1 MQSVSLEKEISP
13 NNMRSR
19 VIPVMAVVLALLGLL
34 LFLLAAEWSP
44 DTTKTIVADAQNWFD
59 KTQYENSL
67 EDTSKYY
74 TGFQINEQIKR
85 LYDKVDFVDFY
96 SHFIPDRELVKAT
109 LQYGL
114 KYNAPINSAFALSKG
129 ESQFNPR
136 AARYNPDSGTWDRGY
151 WQLNSG
157 SRRNWKIADF
167 YNVWK
172 ATPEALRQFRDSV
185 NFANDITFAWLTY
198 NMGQGGARPW
208 IQVKRI
214 PDFRKDWI
222 SQISEFEDKL
232 NKEFNDGLKR
242 WN

>member
-136 AARYNPDSGTWDRGY
+136 AARYNPDSGT
-151 WQLNSG
+151 
-157 SRRNWKIADF
+157 
-167 YNVWK
+167 
-172 ATPEALRQFRDSV
+172 
-185 NFANDITFAWLTY
+185 
-198 NMGQGGARPW
+198 
-208 IQVKRI
+208 
-214 PDFRKDWI
+214 
-222 SQISEFEDKL
+222 
-232 NKEFNDGLKR
+232 
-242 WN
+242 